1 MEPIASSISKI
12 YELEAKYG
20 RPKNSVSLLAVSKKK
35 SPEEIL
41 KAASLGI
48 SHFGENYFQEAIKKI
63 ERLRELNLKW
73 HFIGSIQSNKTRE
86 IAQTFDWI
94 QSLDREKIAVKL
106 NEYRGNTL
114 SALNVCVQVNLSGEE
129 TKSGVPI
136 NQAQDL
142 CELVEKLPNLKLRGL
157 MAIPSPQP
165 DFQLQ
170 RIKFRELSRKFDD
183 LKTNHPNIDILSMGM
198 SDDFEAAIAEG
209 STMVRLGTALFGARL

>member
-48 SHFGENYFQEAIKKI
+48 SHFGENYFQEAIEKI

-142 CELVEKLPNLKLRGL
+142 CELVEELPNLKLRGL

-198 SDDFEAAIAEG
+198 SSDFEAAIAEG

>member
-35 SPEEIL
+35 PPEEIL

-48 SHFGENYFQEAIKKI
+48 SHFGENYLQEAIEKI

-142 CELVEKLPNLKLRGL
+142 CELVEELPNLKLRGL

-198 SDDFEAAIAEG
+198 SNDFEAAIAEG

>member
-35 SPEEIL
+35 PPEEIL

-48 SHFGENYFQEAIKKI
+48 SHFGENYFQEAIEKI

-142 CELVEKLPNLKLRGL
+142 CELVEELPNLKLRGL

-198 SDDFEAAIAEG
+198 SNDFEAAIAEG

>member
-48 SHFGENYFQEAIKKI
+48 SHFGENYFQEAIEKI

-114 SALNVCVQVNLSGEE
+114 SALNVSVQVNLSGEE

-198 SDDFEAAIAEG
+198 SSDFEAAIAEG

>member
-35 SPEEIL
+35 PPEEIL

-142 CELVEKLPNLKLRGL
+142 CELVEELPNLKLRGL

-198 SDDFEAAIAEG
+198 SSDFEAAIAEG

>member
-35 SPEEIL
+35 PPEEIL

-48 SHFGENYFQEAIKKI
+48 SHFGENYFQEAIEKI

-129 TKSGVPI
+129 TKSGVPL

-142 CELVEKLPNLKLRGL
+142 CELVEELPNLKLRGL

-198 SDDFEAAIAEG
+198 SNDFEAAIAEG
-209 STMVRLGTALFGARL
+209 STMDRLGTALFGARL

>member
-48 SHFGENYFQEAIKKI
+48 THFGENYFQEAIEKI

-106 NEYRGNTL
+106 NEYRGSTL

-142 CELVEKLPNLKLRGL
+142 CELVEELPNLKLRGL

-198 SDDFEAAIAEG
+198 SNDFEAAIAEG

>member
-20 RPKNSVSLLAVSKKK
+20 RPKKSVSLLAVSKKK
-35 SPEEIL
+35 PPEEIL

-142 CELVEKLPNLKLRGL
+142 CELVEELPNLKLRGL

-198 SDDFEAAIAEG
+198 SNDFEAAIAEG

>member
-20 RPKNSVSLLAVSKKK
+20 RPKGSVSLLAVSKKK
-35 SPEEIL
+35 PPEEIV
-41 KAASLGI
+41 KAARLGI
-48 SHFGENYFQEAIKKI
+48 SHFGENYFQEAMEKI

-86 IAQTFDWI
+86 IAQSFDWI

-106 NEYRGNTL
+106 NEHRGNTL

-136 NQAQDL
+136 NQAREL
-142 CELVEKLPNLKLRGL
+142 CELVEELPNLKLRGL
-157 MAIPSPQP
+157 MAIPAPQP

-170 RIKFRELSRKFDD
+170 RKNFRKLLREFNA
-183 LKTNHPNIDILSMGM
+183 LKTNHPSIDILSMGM

>member
-48 SHFGENYFQEAIKKI
+48 SHFGENYFQEAIEKI

-198 SDDFEAAIAEG
+198 SSDFEAAIAEG

>member
-198 SDDFEAAIAEG
+198 SSDFEAAIAEG

>member
-198 SDDFEAAIAEG
+198 SNDFEAAIAEG

>member
-20 RPKNSVSLLAVSKKK
+20 RPKNSVSLLVVSKKK
-35 SPEEIL
+35 PPEEIL

-48 SHFGENYFQEAIKKI
+48 SHFGENYLQEAIEKI

-198 SDDFEAAIAEG
+198 SSDFEAAIAEG

>member
-35 SPEEIL
+35 PPEEIL

-73 HFIGSIQSNKTRE
+73 HFIGSIPSNKTRE
-86 IAQTFDWI
+86 IPQTFDWI

-142 CELVEKLPNLKLRGL
+142 CELVEELPNLKLRGL

-198 SDDFEAAIAEG
+198 SSDFEAAIAEG

>member
-86 IAQTFDWI
+86 IAQNFDWI

-142 CELVEKLPNLKLRGL
+142 CELVEELPNLKLRGL

-198 SDDFEAAIAEG
+198 SSDFEAAIAEG

>member
-48 SHFGENYFQEAIKKI
+48 SHFGENYFQEAIEKI

-142 CELVEKLPNLKLRGL
+142 CELVEELPNLKLRGL

-198 SDDFEAAIAEG
+198 SNDFEAAIAEG

>member
-35 SPEEIL
+35 PPEEIL

-48 SHFGENYFQEAIKKI
+48 SHFGENYFQEAIEKI

-106 NEYRGNTL
+106 NEYRGSTL

-198 SDDFEAAIAEG
+198 SSDFEAAIAEG

>member
-20 RPKNSVSLLAVSKKK
+20 RPKKSVSLLAVSKKK
-35 SPEEIL
+35 PPEEIL

-48 SHFGENYFQEAIKKI
+48 SHFGENYFQEAIEKI

-142 CELVEKLPNLKLRGL
+142 CELVEELPNLKLRGL

-198 SDDFEAAIAEG
+198 SSDFEAAIAEG

>member
-48 SHFGENYFQEAIKKI
+48 SHFGENYFQEAIEKI

-198 SDDFEAAIAEG
+198 SNDFEAAIAEG

>member
-142 CELVEKLPNLKLRGL
+142 CELVEELPNLKLRGL

>member
-1 MEPIASSISKI
+1 MEPITSSISKI

-35 SPEEIL
+35 PPEEIL

-48 SHFGENYFQEAIKKI
+48 SHFGENYLQEAIEKI

-198 SDDFEAAIAEG
+198 SSDFEAAIAEG

>member
-35 SPEEIL
+35 PPEEIL

-142 CELVEKLPNLKLRGL
+142 CELVEELPNLKLRGL

-198 SDDFEAAIAEG
+198 SNDFEAAIAEG

>member
-35 SPEEIL
+35 PPEEIL

-48 SHFGENYFQEAIKKI
+48 SHFGENYLQEAIEKI

-142 CELVEKLPNLKLRGL
+142 CELVEELPNLKLRGL

-198 SDDFEAAIAEG
+198 SSDFEAAIAEG

>member
-35 SPEEIL
+35 PPEEIL

-48 SHFGENYFQEAIKKI
+48 SHFGENYFQEAIAKI

-198 SDDFEAAIAEG
+198 SSDFEAAIAEG

>member
-20 RPKNSVSLLAVSKKK
+20 RPKKSVSLLAVSKKK
-35 SPEEIL
+35 PPEEIL

-48 SHFGENYFQEAIKKI
+48 SHFGENYFQEAIEKI

-114 SALNVCVQVNLSGEE
+114 SALNV
-129 TKSGVPI
+129 
-136 NQAQDL
+136 
-142 CELVEKLPNLKLRGL
+142 
-157 MAIPSPQP
+157 
-165 DFQLQ
+165 
-170 RIKFRELSRKFDD
+170 
-183 LKTNHPNIDILSMGM
+183 
-198 SDDFEAAIAEG
+198 
-209 STMVRLGTALFGARL
+209 